1 MAAGFMVLF
10 AGLFDMLDG
19 ALARATNRVTR
30 FGGILD
36 STLDRLSEAVLLLSI
51 LVIYTRGQ
59 QVAESLLVG
68 IALLGSLLVSYIKAR
83 TEALGIEC
91 NVGLFTRPERVIVL
105 ALGLLLSQF
114 AYALIT
120 ALAIITAFSFFT
132 AGQRLLNAWRQTRT

>member
-1 MAAGFMVLF
+1 
-10 AGLFDMLDG
+10 MLDG

-68 IALLGSLLVSYIKAR
+68 IALLGSLMVSYIKAR

-91 NVGLFTRPERVIVL
+91 NVGLFTRPERVVVL
-105 ALGLLLSQF
+105 ALGMLLSQF
-114 AYALIT
+114 AYALVT
-120 ALAIITAFSFFT
+120 ALAIITAFSFFA